1 MRSMLYKKCM
11 LLFRTLSLAAVFLFN
26 LAAAP
31 RQEANG
37 TVTVTDVHTD
47 TFPAL
52 EVEFEAYDP
61 LGGFVTNLRPEDLII
76 TEAGELRSVKTL
88 ETINPGVQF
97 TVAINLAPELSNR
110 FAGKTRLEN
119 ILLRLDVW
127 VKSQAD
133 TQMDQVSLATNTGL
147 QLIRSRSPE
156 EWTTALNNLGS
167 VDLNAEQSNLTAL
180 TRAVDLATD
189 LSAEGDMKRAILFI
203 TPLPGI
209 SALEALPN
217 LADRAASQGIK
228 IFVWLVGSASSASAA
243 PEQYAAIENLTVQT
257 GGSMFVYS
265 GQEALPDPDG
275 YLNPMRYYYRAA
287 FDSAV
292 QASGSYDIGVEIS
305 RGGGTW
311 VAEPR
316 PVYFNV
322 QPPNPIFLSPPSVIE
337 RVWGEAQGE
346 EESVLLPASVTLQI
360 VVEFIDGHPR
370 SLQASRLLVDGLL
383 AVENTSEPFDSF
395 TWDLNG
401 YDTSARHLLV
411 VEVEDVLGLT
421 RRSIETPV
429 DISVAAAQPNI
440 LKSILTTRN
449 LLILGGILGAGIV
462 LILGMGAL
470 GKRVQRMSAA
480 TRKVYK
486 DPLTQPLP
494 EQKQMVQPVTRA
506 SAVNRPTWPRY
517 AVSSLSSAPAWLLR
531 VPDTGSLVWP
541 AGKPDISP
549 PSNPASAIPLSRRE
563 TRLGSDERLV
573 DFKINSP
580 TVSPQH
586 ARIRQ
591 TAEGG
596 FLIQDAGSTAGT
608 WINYAPVPAK
618 GILMRH
624 GDLVQIG
631 RVSFR
636 FELANP
642 PEERQVQIS
651 DRQDLP

>member
-1 MRSMLYKKCM
+1 MGSMLYKRCM
-11 LLFRTLSLAAVFLFN
+11 LLFRIFSLAAVVLFN

-31 RQEANG
+31 RQESTG
-37 TVTVTDVHTD
+37 TLVVTDVHTD

-52 EVEFEAYDP
+52 EVEFEVYNP
-61 LGGFVTNLRPEDLII
+61 LGGFVTNLRPEDLTI
-76 TEAGELRSVKTL
+76 TEAGEPRSLKTL

-97 TVAINLAPELSNR
+97 TIAINLSPELSNR

-127 VKSQAD
+127 VKSQAKGS
-133 TQMDQVSLATNTGL
+133 MDQVSLATNTGL
-147 QLIRSRSPE
+147 QLIRSRTPE
-156 EWTTALNNLGS
+156 EWTSALTNLGS
-167 VDLNAEQSNLTAL
+167 IDLNAEQSNLTAL

-189 LSAEGDMKRAILFI
+189 PSAEGDMKRAILYI

-217 LADRAASQGIK
+217 LADRAANQGTK

-243 PEQYAAIENLTVQT
+243 PEQYAAIENLAVQT
-257 GGSMFVYS
+257 GGSIFVYS

-305 RGGGTW
+305 RDGLVWTT
-311 VAEPR
+311 EPR

-322 QPPNPIFLSPPSVIE
+322 QPPNPIFLSPPSMIE
-337 RVWGEAQGE
+337 RVWGEAQGQ
-346 EESVLLPASVTLQI
+346 EESVLFPDRVTLQI
-360 VVEFIDGHPR
+360 VVEFVDGHPR
-370 SLQASRLLVDGLL
+370 ALRASRLLVDDQLV
-383 AVENTSEPFDSF
+383 VENVREPYDTF
-395 TWDLNG
+395 TWDLSG
-401 YDTSARHLLV
+401 YDSSARHLLV

-429 DISVAAAQPNI
+429 DISVEAAKPNAV
-440 LKSILTTRN
+440 KSLFTTSN
-449 LLILGGILGAGIV
+449 LLIFGGILGAGIV
-462 LILGMGAL
+462 LVLGMGAL

-480 TRKVYK
+480 TRKAYK

-494 EQKQMVQPVTRA
+494 EHKDMIQPVNKA
-506 SAVNRPTWPRY
+506 SSVNRPTWPRY

-531 VPDTGSLVWP
+531 VPDTGSLVK
-541 AGKPDISP
+541 AAEKSEISP

-563 TRLGSDERLV
+563 TRLGSDEHLV

-618 GILMRH
+618 GILLRH

-642 PEERQVQIS
+642 PEERQIQIS
-651 DRQDLP
+651 DRRELP